1 MIYFLCKTDENEIQE
16 MFGVCWLNCLPLA
29 NMPVLRDMKKEL
41 YFHYSWSQSLKSDI
55 ILIGIVYRFRKAKK
69 F

>member
-1 MIYFLCKTDENEIQE
+1 MNYFLCKTDENEIQE
-16 MFGVCWLNCLPLA
+16 MFGISWFNCLPLA
-29 NMPVLRDMKKEL
+29 NMSVLRDMRKEL
-41 YFHYSWSQSLKSDI
+41 YYHYSWSQSLKSDI

>member
-1 MIYFLCKTDENEIQE
+1 MGEKRPN
-16 MFGVCWLNCLPLA
+16 LN
-29 NMPVLRDMKKEL
+29 MKKEL

-55 ILIGIVYRFRKAKK
+55 ILIGIVYRFRKVKK